1 MVRVF
6 FILVVKKFKNDNFIT
21 SAINNLQGYTMIKI
35 IFTTIFT
42 RMTIQE
48 LLKILINFI
57 RKKSAGIQRHRFCH
71 SLNSKN
77 VNINGVATPTQ

>member
-1 MVRVF
+1 M
-6 FILVVKKFKNDNFIT
+6 LVVKKFKNVNCIT

-35 IFTTIFT
+35 IFTTIFA

-57 RKKSAGIQRHRFCH
+57 RKKSAGIQRHRFVTH
-71 SLNSKN
+71 
-77 VNINGVATPTQ
+77 